1 MDRRKRR
8 PPTALTSSKATVSGS
23 AMIPPITSVK
33 QNERMN
39 IDRKDDNEWKK
50 DREAHEGIN
59 NTIAPPSIYQ
69 NERKNHESDM
79 YSNHGSKSKDH
90 KGTKRAKMKSTSNRI
105 NYVRNNSSST
115 SDRYIDVIDVS
126 KDVPT
131 RHPVIKSKQP
141 QQCDSGKD
149 SIVEVDNDI
158 CGDRNKIRIN
168 DARKNSN
175 LLSYHSSRN
184 SSSELDDDLSEDVQ

>member
-1 MDRRKRR
+1 M
-8 PPTALTSSKATVSGS
+8 
-23 AMIPPITSVK
+23 
-33 QNERMN
+33 
-39 IDRKDDNEWKK
+39 
-50 DREAHEGIN
+50 
-59 NTIAPPSIYQ
+59 
-69 NERKNHESDM
+69 
-79 YSNHGSKSKDH
+79 
-90 KGTKRAKMKSTSNRI
+90 
-105 NYVRNNSSST
+105 
-115 SDRYIDVIDVS
+115 
-126 KDVPT
+126 
-131 RHPVIKSKQP
+131 IKSKQP